1 MYYRIT
7 KMAWDPSKRDEIYS
21 YIDSVEEKMKALGAQ
36 SISLVEVGEGSSI
49 SIAAYSSKED
59 ADKAAPKVGE
69 ILGGIGP
76 YMTAAPEPY
85 EGEATREF

>member
-36 SISLVEVGEGSSI
+36 SISLVEV
-49 SIAAYSSKED
+49 
-59 ADKAAPKVGE
+59 
-69 ILGGIGP
+69 
-76 YMTAAPEPY
+76 
-85 EGEATREF
+85 